1 MTTMAFLDSY
11 KSPADLPQRIAVFP
25 LAGALLLPR
34 AELPLNIFEPRYL
47 EMVNDAMSGARLIGM
62 IQPTT
67 DGDKDGRPAL
77 MNVGCAGRITAYAET
92 GDNRML
98 ITLTGISRFSIAEE
112 LDVDTPYR
120 QIVANFHPFA
130 VDLVQDLGAGEV
142 NRPALLKAFR
152 DYLNANNM
160 NADWDQVDAASTEVL
175 VNTLSLL
182 APYPS
187 KEKQALLEAPDLKTR
202 ADVLV
207 ALTERALAKTIR
219 GPASKLQ

>member
-1 MTTMAFLDSY
+1 MIFLDAY
-11 KSPADLPQRIAVFP
+11 KTPADLPQRLPVFP
-25 LAGALLLPR
+25 LPGALLLPR

-47 EMVNDAMSGARLIGM
+47 EMVSDAMAGSRLIGM
-62 IQPTT
+62 IQPAA
-67 DGDKDGRPAL
+67 GAEKDDRPAL
-77 MNVGCAGRITAYAET
+77 MAIGCAGRITAYAET
-92 GDNRML
+92 PDNRVL
-98 ITLTGISRFSIAEE
+98 ITLTGISRFTVVEE
-112 LDVDTPYR
+112 LDTDTAYR
-120 QIVANFHPFA
+120 QIVADFHPFG

-152 DYLNANNM
+152 DYLDANDM
-160 NADWDQVDAASTEVL
+160 NADWEQVDAASTEVL

-207 ALTERALAKTIR
+207 ALTEMTLARTAR
-219 GPASKLQ
+219 GNNTKLQ

>member
-1 MTTMAFLDSY
+1 MSAMTFIGNY
-11 KSPADLPQRIAVFP
+11 KSPADLPQRIPVFP
-25 LAGALLLPR
+25 LPGALLLPR

-47 EMVNDAMSGARLIGM
+47 EMVSDALSGTRLIGM
-62 IQPTT
+62 IQPTAASEKE
-67 DGDKDGRPAL
+67 DHPVL
-77 MNVGCAGRITAYAET
+77 MGVGCAGRITAYAET
-92 GDNRML
+92 ADNRML
-98 ITLTGISRFSIAEE
+98 ITLTGVSRFTVVEE
-112 LDVDTPYR
+112 LDAGTPYR
-120 QIVANFHPFA
+120 QIAANFHPFA
-130 VDLVQDLGAGEV
+130 IDLVQDVGASEV

-187 KEKQALLEAPDLKTR
+187 AEKQALLEAPDLKTR

-207 ALTERALAKTIR
+207 ALTEMALAKTAR
-219 GPASKLQ
+219 GPSTKLQ

>member
-1 MTTMAFLDSY
+1 MSTMAFPDSY
-11 KSPADLPQRIAVFP
+11 KSPADLPQRIPVFP

-34 AELPLNIFEPRYL
+34 AELPLNIFEERYL
-47 EMVNDAMSGARLIGM
+47 EMVNDAMSGGRLIGM
-62 IQPTT
+62 IQPAA
-67 DGDKDGRPAL
+67 DSEKEDRPAL
-77 MNVGCAGRITAYAET
+77 MTVGCAGRITAYAET
-92 GDNRML
+92 GDNRLL
-98 ITLTGISRFSIAEE
+98 ITLTGISRFTVAEE

-130 VDLVQDLGAGEV
+130 VDLVQDLGANEV

-207 ALTERALAKTIR
+207 ALTEIALAKTTR